1 MTTLKLYRILFVI
14 VVTALF
20 ALALYW
26 MLAPF
31 WGALAW
37 GVCLAF
43 LLAPAQTW
51 LTRRLNGRAGL
62 SAGLLTALV
71 PMLLS
76 GPLVSLGLSFANQVT
91 DLVKRLK
98 QQPIHFDES
107 LLAQLE
113 QTPLIGRLATWLRDN
128 LTATSEQIQGWLIDG
143 AQWLLQS
150 VAANGGNFLLGA
162 LGTLMHFFM
171 MLFLLFFLL
180 RDGRRLLDRVTRL
193 VPMDPERRA
202 ELLKLIASTTRA
214 VVYGVGLTALA
225 QGIMVGIGFAIAGL
239 PSAVLF
245 GVLTAFLALLP
256 AGGAGIVWV
265 PAVIYLAATSQ
276 WGWALFMLIW
286 GVVVSTS
293 DNLMRPLL
301 ISHQVPVSV
310 LAVFIGVIGG
320 LSAFGLIGVIVG
332 PVLLTVLVALLGY
345 LDQALLDQA
354 DGHASRSMNV
364 TPASPS
370 PPAPLPRGER
380 GAATEPPDLHAEK
393 E

>member
-1 MTTLKLYRILFVI
+1 MRLYRTLFVI

-37 GVCLAF
+37 GICLAF
-43 LLAPAQTW
+43 MLAPAQGW
-51 LTRRLNGRAGL
+51 LTRRLHGRAGL

-71 PMLLS
+71 PLLLA
-76 GPLVSLGLSFANQVT
+76 GPLVSLGLAFANQVA
-91 DLVKRLK
+91 DLVDRL
-98 QQPIHFDES
+98 QRQPIRFDDG

-113 QTPLIGRLATWLRDN
+113 LNPLLGRLAEWLRHN
-128 LTATSEQIQGWLIDG
+128 LTATSDQIQGWLVNG
-143 AQWLLQS
+143 AQWLLHS
-150 VAANGGNFLLGA
+150 VAANGGTFLLGA
-162 LGTLMHFFM
+162 LGTLIHFLL

-180 RDGRRLLDRVTRL
+180 RDGRLLLDRVARL
-193 VPMDPERRA
+193 VPMAPDRRA
-202 ELLKLIASTTRA
+202 DLLKLIGDTTRS

-225 QGIMVGIGFAIAGL
+225 QGILVGIGFAIAGL

-245 GVLTAFLALLP
+245 GVLAAFLALLP

-265 PAVIYLAATSQ
+265 PAVVYLAATSQ

-286 GVVVSTS
+286 GLVVSTS

-301 ISHQVPVSV
+301 ISRHTPVSM
-310 LAVFIGVIGG
+310 LAVFIGVVGG

-332 PVLLTVLVALLGY
+332 PVLLTVIVALLGY
-345 LDQALLDQA
+345 IDQAVSSA
-354 DGHASRSMNV
+354 DS
-364 TPASPS
+364 
-370 PPAPLPRGER
+370 
-380 GAATEPPDLHAEK
+380 
-393 E
+393 